1 MKGLALTKVLFKASF
16 LLFVFFTPLSA
27 VISIKLLIF
36 CTAISI
42 ALMVYERHIINFA
55 FRIWDIGLYLLVL
68 IMGLLYS
75 SDISAGF
82 SILETNLSFVAV
94 PIAFSCL
101 SNFTEQEMRDVILS
115 FVLGVFFSCAICLGN
130 AFFEYYETGDADSF
144 FFYNLTGIVN
154 LQPTYLA
161 YYLIFCITIGLYLL
175 FSGETRLRSHITTAI
190 ILYFFALLLL
200 TGGYTAFISLVLV
213 FSFFVLKFFIEE
225 RTLPRKLTFILVLL
239 MTITMFV
246 VNSARDNKVIL
257 DDSWERFVLWESA
270 ISANPSLLFGVGTG
284 DYKDEMNK
292 YYQNHA
298 MLQFANES
306 YNSHNQFIQLFFS
319 NGLIGLFA
327 IALLVIRP
335 LYLSYKS
342 QNILGI
348 LVLFPFLIYGV
359 TEVFLG
365 RYQGVVFFAL
375 LHQIFILQYKSQQA
389 KPVLN
394 RVDLV

>member
-1 MKGLALTKVLFKASF
+1 M
-16 LLFVFFTPLSA
+16 
-27 VISIKLLIF
+27 
-36 CTAISI
+36 
-42 ALMVYERHIINFA
+42 
-55 FRIWDIGLYLLVL
+55 
-68 IMGLLYS
+68 
-75 SDISAGF
+75 
-82 SILETNLSFVAV
+82 
-94 PIAFSCL
+94 
-101 SNFTEQEMRDVILS
+101 
-115 FVLGVFFSCAICLGN
+115 
-130 AFFEYYETGDADSF
+130 
-144 FFYNLTGIVN
+144 
-154 LQPTYLA
+154 
-161 YYLIFCITIGLYLL
+161 
-175 FSGETRLRSHITTAI
+175 
-190 ILYFFALLLL
+190 
-200 TGGYTAFISLVLV
+200 

>member
-144 FFYNLTGIVN
+144 FF
-154 LQPTYLA
+154 LQPYGYCKFTTHIPCL
-161 YYLIFCITIGLYLL
+161 LSDFLYHN
-175 FSGETRLRSHITTAI
+175 RP
-190 ILYFFALLLL
+190 LL
-200 TGGYTAFISLVLV
+200 T
-213 FSFFVLKFFIEE
+213 
-225 RTLPRKLTFILVLL
+225 
-239 MTITMFV
+239 
-246 VNSARDNKVIL
+246 
-257 DDSWERFVLWESA
+257 
-270 ISANPSLLFGVGTG
+270 
-284 DYKDEMNK
+284 
-292 YYQNHA
+292 
-298 MLQFANES
+298 
-306 YNSHNQFIQLFFS
+306 IQW
-319 NGLIGLFA
+319 
-327 IALLVIRP
+327 
-335 LYLSYKS
+335 
-342 QNILGI
+342 
-348 LVLFPFLIYGV
+348 
-359 TEVFLG
+359 
-365 RYQGVVFFAL
+365 
-375 LHQIFILQYKSQQA
+375 
-389 KPVLN
+389 
-394 RVDLV
+394 